1 MLPNGLNK
9 VIFRTPKRALLP
21 VRHLSSTAL
30 LRQQSSSSTTG
41 KNTGNKKDSKLTN
54 FNPRHLGISAE
65 VYIPPSYQNLPSFF
79 KHPIVF
85 GNALIRRIYTFGL
98 NTVQVAL
105 FRYQSGLKPN
115 FLLWKNNAIESYVEV
130 NKAFAA
136 RNLSSIRPLVS
147 LWVDEAL
154 TARAKQLPKNF
165 ELDWQLLKFKSVPKL
180 ASVQV
185 MMVPG
190 HPLEHIQLIYK
201 FDTKQRLIKMNKT
214 TLETETT
221 DRDVVDYVAFLCDA
235 SSDELIMMG
244 SVFESQPDA
253 KLPKNFEDDMKIAIQ
268 RMKTSGDIFRVN
280 SK

>member
-9 VIFRTPKRALLP
+9 IMFRTPKRVLFPA
-21 VRHLSSTAL
+21 RHLSTTTL
-30 LRQQSSSSTTG
+30 LRQQGSSSTTET
-41 KNTGNKKDSKLTN
+41 KTVKKKDSKLTN

-65 VYIPPSYQNLPSFF
+65 VYIPPSFKNLPSFF
-79 KHPIVF
+79 RSPVVF

-115 FLLWKNNAIESYVEV
+115 FLLWKNNAIESYVDV

-136 RNLSSIRPLVS
+136 RNLSSIKPLVS

-165 ELDWQLLKFKSVPKL
+165 ELDWQLLKFETVPKL
-180 ASVQV
+180 VSVQV

-201 FDTKQRLIKMNKT
+201 FDTKQRLIKLNKNT
-214 TLETETT
+214 HETETL
-221 DRDVVDYVAFLCDA
+221 DRDVTDYVAFLCDA

-244 SVFESQPDA
+244 SVFESPPDA
-253 KLPKNFEDDMKIAIQ
+253 KLPKNFEDDMSRAIQ
-268 RMKTSGDIFRVN
+268 RMKISGDIFRVN

>member
-1 MLPNGLNK
+1 MFPNSVTRISL
-9 VIFRTPKRALLP
+9 RAPKNLLIP
-21 VRHLSSTAL
+21 ARYLSNTTQLRQTSSTND
-30 LRQQSSSSTTG
+30 
-41 KNTGNKKDSKLTN
+41 KNGAKKDSKMTN

-65 VYIPPSYQNLPSFF
+65 VYIPPSYGNLPSFF

-85 GNALIRRIYTFGL
+85 SNALIRRIYTFGL

-115 FLLWKNNAIESYVEV
+115 FLLWKNNAIETYVQV

-136 RNLSSIRPLVS
+136 RNLGSVKPQVS

-165 ELDWQLLKFKSVPKL
+165 ELDWQLLKFRNVPKL
-180 ASVQV
+180 VSVQV

-201 FDTKQRLIKMNKT
+201 FETNQRLIKLNKT
-214 TLETETT
+214 THQTERL
-221 DRDVVDYVAFLCDA
+221 DRDVTDYVAFLCDA
-235 SSDELIMMG
+235 SSDELTLMG
-244 SVFESQPDA
+244 SVFESDPSA
-253 KLPKNFEDDMKIAIQ
+253 KLPKNYEENMQTAIQ
-268 RMKTSGDIFRVN
+268 RMKTSGDIYRIN